1 MTKRI
6 NLIYGAI
13 VVGALFL
20 QLDTVSA
27 QPAKTGC
34 DFVSRLSEQELKTRL
49 VTRVRAWLEARR
61 EMVARCEGCE
71 GSGTINRRVSKKRIG
86 FSSEEVPHPE
96 CRGTGFVVNDLKHRK
111 LAQFG
116 IPDFGVYSAL
126 YGGTNV
132 TTPDGVWSVLAAA
145 RSVKTPKAYIENHCG
160 WLRENGLFDHSQ
172 IRMSVRDGGL
182 RVAVVRY
189 PKRPLE
195 NTWVLLKGQ
204 WFLAEDH
211 HLSRLAEELRRIP
224 ALMEEDR
231 WEAEGAEPVP
241 GIDPRPEWLKH
252 DRLQPGRLQCG
263 EESSSLQWSPSFNR
277 QTGKL
282 RVSLYIEKV
291 GVDYEVRTALDG
303 EIDSLGLRKSEGG
316 MKQAGK
322 KAPPLPPNLYLKLVH
337 AGGQAVALE
346 ATCTVKGQPATLRLD
361 LPKAKAPAS
370 AKAAEAAEGRPI
382 RDVQQSAPA
391 SKSEAAPES
400 DFLFGWSSRAWVGRC
415 CHSWKILGQSLF
427 VESP

>member
-1 MTKRI
+1 MHNSNQWIRGAMVVVMLVVTISGCQAQASDTGTKAGVR
-6 NLIYGAI
+6 
-13 VVGALFL
+13 V
-20 QLDTVSA
+20 
-27 QPAKTGC
+27 
-34 DFVSRLSEQELKTRL
+34 SEQELKTRL

-71 GSGTINRRVSKKRIG
+71 GSGTINRRVLKKRIG
-86 FSSEEVPHPE
+86 LSSEEVPHPE

-160 WLRENGLFDHSQ
+160 WLRENGLFDHHQ
-172 IRMSVRDGGL
+172 IRMSVREGGL

-211 HLSRLAEELRRIP
+211 HLSRLAEELRRNP

-231 WEAEGAEPVP
+231 SEGEGAEPGP
-241 GIDPRPEWLKH
+241 GVDPRPEWLKH
-252 DRLQPGRLQCG
+252 DRLQPGRLQCV

-282 RVSLYIEKV
+282 RVSLYIDKV

-346 ATCTVKGQPATLRLD
+346 ATCTVKGEPATLRLD
-361 LPKAKAPAS
+361 LPKTTNPGAAKT
-370 AKAAEAAEGRPI
+370 AAVAEGRPI
-382 RDVQQSAPA
+382 RDVQAGSP
-391 SKSEAAPES
+391 SNSEAARES
-400 DFLFGWSSRAWVGRC
+400 DFLFGWSSRAWVARC
-415 CHSWKILGQSLF
+415 CHSWKTLGQSLF